1 MADER
6 FVPRPLTLEEERA
19 KVAELR
25 SHLPATEAGIYLN
38 AGSNGPIPREVEAAM
53 RQIHEQELT
62 TGRASE
68 HIMDDVEA
76 RIDELRGTFAATL
89 GTDLDLVAVAH
100 STTEAVVRAALG
112 TVLQRGD
119 RIVLVD
125 EEYPAVRGSIALW
138 AQRNDAEVV
147 TVSARDAAG
156 TPLSDDEF
164 LARILP
170 LLEPPTRLA
179 IISRVSWIS
188 GRVMPVAP
196 ILRSEEHTSELQSR
210 LHLVCRAWI
219 GRVHV

>member
-6 FVPRPLTLEEERA
+6 FAPSPLTIDEERA

-53 RQIHEQELT
+53 RQIHEQELA
-62 TGRASE
+62 TGRASQ
-68 HIMDDVEA
+68 HIMDDVEV

-89 GTDLDLVAVAH
+89 GTDLELVAVAH

-112 TVLQRGD
+112 IVLQRGD

-138 AQRNDAEVV
+138 ALRYGAEVI
-147 TVSARDAAG
+147 TVSARNGAG
-156 TPLSDDEF
+156 EPLSDEEF
-164 LARILP
+164 VARILP

-188 GRVMPVAP
+188 GRVMP
-196 ILRSEEHTSELQSR
+196 E
-210 LHLVCRAWI
+210 I
-219 GRVHV
+219 GRAHV